1 MDDVAAPCPRAA
13 KWPNFFGARQA
24 CRAVPAR
31 RAVPCPDMNV
41 DDLAVSCPRAVLRPG
56 GGGGGGGGGGDDEEE
71 EAEEEASVP
80 CRARGARAV
89 PCPGCLRHLAAR
101 AELSPSSRASAHRAC
116 SRVALP
122 CGVSLLVFLR
132 TAATFLRSTSHR
144 TVRTT
149 PCYVPT
155 AYNDTFDCKYIVF

>member
-56 GGGGGGGGGGDDEEE
+56 GGRGGGRGGK
-71 EAEEEASVP
+71 
-80 CRARGARAV
+80 CAV
-89 PCPGCLRHLAAR
+89 PCPRGT
-101 AELSPSSRASAHRAC
+101 SRAVPGLPAAPGRPRGALALLESVGAPGVF
-116 SRVALP
+116 SRGVAVWGLFASFP
-122 CGVSLLVFLR
+122 
-132 TAATFLRSTSHR
+132 SHR
-144 TVRTT
+144 RH
-149 PCYVPT
+149 VPPIHQPQNSQNY
-155 AYNDTFDCKYIVF
+155 AMLRPYCLQ